1 MLWPAAQYALDLEV
15 GMVYGRRM
23 VADPKIRGVYGN
35 GTVYDPFLA
44 VRLWKGLAV
53 GVDYEGGYSRTGKI
67 GTYQEPT
74 SLKVTGP
81 EFFVRYELNLKFVS
95 PFIKVGYG
103 SYSYQQTIES
113 PHIAGH
119 VVDGTKSCPS
129 FGGRAQ
135 VFPGEVPVPERRAQ
149 ICAAQSQAIRGGGR
163 PRRGEIPC
171 GGGIQILFLTRENSR
186 TQARGLRLD
195 GSKARRIF
203 PSEENLLASS
213 LRSPSPCGRGTLPAQ
228 PLRRPSSPPSL
239 SPLRR
244 TSRCVARGAFFMSC
258 LSRET

>member
-1 MLWPAAQYALDLEV
+1 MSPKYKKAIISAAILTLWPAAQYALDLEV

-23 VADPKIRGVYGN
+23 VADPKIRSVYGN

-44 VRLWKGLAV
+44 IRLWKGLAV
-53 GVDYEGGYSRTGKI
+53 GVGYEGGYSRTGKI

-95 PFIKVGYG
+95 PFVKVGCG

-129 FGGRAQ
+129 FGGGLRF
-135 VFPGEVPVPERRAQ
+135 FPVKF
-149 ICAAQSQAIRGGGR
+149 
-163 PRRGEIPC
+163 
-171 GGGIQILFLTRENSR
+171 LFLSAELKYVPLKVKPYE
-186 TQARGLRLD
+186 AEVDLGGLRYL
-195 GSKARRIF
+195 
-203 PSEENLLASS
+203 
-213 LRSPSPCGRGTLPAQ
+213 
-228 PLRRPSSPPSL
+228 
-239 SPLRR
+239 
-244 TSRCVARGAFFMSC
+244 VGAGFRF
-258 LSRET
+258 TF

>member
-1 MLWPAAQYALDLEV
+1 MSPKYKKAIISAAILMLWPAAQYAMDLEV

-74 SLKVTGP
+74 SLKVTGS

-95 PFIKVGYG
+95 PFVKVGYG

-129 FGGRAQ
+129 FAGGLRF
-135 VFPGEVPVPERRAQ
+135 FPVKF
-149 ICAAQSQAIRGGGR
+149 
-163 PRRGEIPC
+163 
-171 GGGIQILFLTRENSR
+171 LFLSAE
-186 TQARGLRLD
+186 LKYVPL
-195 GSKARRIF
+195 KVK
-203 PSEENLLASS
+203 PYEEEVDLGGMRYL
-213 LRSPSPCGRGTLPAQ
+213 
-228 PLRRPSSPPSL
+228 
-239 SPLRR
+239 
-244 TSRCVARGAFFMSC
+244 VGAGFRFSF
-258 LSRET
+258 